1 MAGDSRV
8 LMDHNMEI
16 GVTPA
21 QVKKLPKHLRE
32 AQISTERTHLI
43 SDPAKKPRQ
52 RYVQKDGKC
61 NVHHGNVQ
69 ETYRYLSDLFTTL
82 VDLRWRLSLFI
93 FTLVYVV
100 NWLFFGFL
108 WWLIALIRGDLVHA
122 DEEGWT
128 PCVENLNSF
137 VSAFLFSIETETTI
151 GYGYRVITEKCPEGI
166 ILLLVQAILG
176 SIVNA
181 MMVGCMFVKI
191 SQPKNRAET
200 LMFSHNAVISVRD
213 NKMCLMFRVG
223 DLRNSH
229 IVEASIRAKL
239 IRSQQTKEGEFIPL
253 NQTDINIGFDT
264 GDDRLFLVSPL
275 IISHEINEKSPFWE
289 MTLAQMEKEEFEIV
303 VILEGM
309 VEATGMTCQARS
321 SYLDTEVL
329 WGHRFTPVLS
339 LEKGFYEV
347 DYNNFHDVYETNTPT
362 CSAKELAAKLREG
375 PLLPQLSLLS
385 PEPKM
390 HTFDT
395 LNRMSK
401 PDPLS
406 RDEDMEERDSG
417 GDRGETNG
425 SAAALEEPPLADG
438 LPD

>member
-1 MAGDSRV
+1 MFYTKCLDFLHYYFIHLDFCPYRFQALPLLSS
-8 LMDHNMEI
+8 
-16 GVTPA
+16 

-32 AQISTERTHLI
+32 PQISTERTHLI
-43 SDPAKKPRQ
+43 SDPVKKPRQ

-61 NVHHGNVQ
+61 NVHHGNVK

-82 VDLRWRLSLFI
+82 VDLRWRFSLLI

-200 LMFSHNAVISVRD
+200 LMFSHKAVISVRD

-289 MTLAQMEKEEFEIV
+289 MSLAQMEKEEFEIV

-309 VEATGMTCQARS
+309 VEATGM
-321 SYLDTEVL
+321 
-329 WGHRFTPVLS
+329 
-339 LEKGFYEV
+339 
-347 DYNNFHDVYETNTPT
+347 
-362 CSAKELAAKLREG
+362 
-375 PLLPQLSLLS
+375 
-385 PEPKM
+385 
-390 HTFDT
+390 
-395 LNRMSK
+395 
-401 PDPLS
+401 
-406 RDEDMEERDSG
+406 
-417 GDRGETNG
+417 
-425 SAAALEEPPLADG
+425 
-438 LPD
+438 

>member
-1 MAGDSRV
+1 
-8 LMDHNMEI
+8 MDHDMEI
-16 GVTPA
+16 GVTPRE

-32 AQISTERTHLI
+32 SQIPTDRTHLI
-43 SDPAKKPRQ
+43 SDPVKKPRQ

-61 NVHHGNVQ
+61 NVHHGNVK

-82 VDLRWRLSLFI
+82 VDLRWRLSFFI

-108 WWLIALIRGDLVHA
+108 WWLIALIRGDLLHS

-166 ILLLVQAILG
+166 ILLMVQAILG

-289 MTLAQMEKEEFEIV
+289 MSRAQMEKEEFEIV

-321 SYLDTEVL
+321 SYLDSEVL
-329 WGHRFTPVLS
+329 WGFRFTPVLS

-347 DYNNFHDVYETNTPT
+347 DYNNFHDIYETNTPT
-362 CSAKELAAKLREG
+362 CSAKELSARLKES
-375 PLLPQLSLLS
+375 PLLPHLPLLS
-385 PEPKM
+385 PDLRA
-390 HTFDT
+390 HTTDPFQTTEDQAKHDADT
-395 LNRMSK
+395 
-401 PDPLS
+401 PP
-406 RDEDMEERDSG
+406 
-417 GDRGETNG
+417 ETNNG
-425 SAAALEEPPLADG
+425 SANRLEENP
-438 LPD
+438 

>member
-1 MAGDSRV
+1 
-8 LMDHNMEI
+8 
-16 GVTPA
+16 
-21 QVKKLPKHLRE
+21 
-32 AQISTERTHLI
+32 
-43 SDPAKKPRQ
+43 RQ

-61 NVHHGNVQ
+61 NVHHGNVK

-82 VDLRWRLSLFI
+82 VDLRWRFSLLI

-122 DEEGWT
+122 DDEGWT

-200 LMFSHNAVISVRD
+200 LMFSHKAVIS
-213 NKMCLMFRVG
+213 
-223 DLRNSH
+223 
-229 IVEASIRAKL
+229 
-239 IRSQQTKEGEFIPL
+239 
-253 NQTDINIGFDT
+253 INIGFDT

-289 MTLAQMEKEEFEIV
+289 MSLAQMEKEEFEIV

-309 VEATGMTCQARS
+309 VEAT
-321 SYLDTEVL
+321 
-329 WGHRFTPVLS
+329 
-339 LEKGFYEV
+339 
-347 DYNNFHDVYETNTPT
+347 
-362 CSAKELAAKLREG
+362 
-375 PLLPQLSLLS
+375 
-385 PEPKM
+385 
-390 HTFDT
+390 
-395 LNRMSK
+395 
-401 PDPLS
+401 
-406 RDEDMEERDSG
+406 
-417 GDRGETNG
+417 
-425 SAAALEEPPLADG
+425 
-438 LPD
+438 